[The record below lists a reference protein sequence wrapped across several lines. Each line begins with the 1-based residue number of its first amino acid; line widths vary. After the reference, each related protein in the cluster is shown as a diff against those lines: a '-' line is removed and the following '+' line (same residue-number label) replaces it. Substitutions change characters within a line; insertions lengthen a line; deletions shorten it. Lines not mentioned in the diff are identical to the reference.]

1 MMSSVLTLPSCL
13 VPAACS
19 CAWQPQLEKAGVAIQ
34 GGFKEVS
41 HALADAAE
49 KSRPAFEKVGKQDRH
64 RHIYIPSLV
73 YTITMWL
80 RHVGLMMALKT
91 RASRLLI

>member
-1 MMSSVLTLPSCL
+1 MSSVLTLPSCL

-49 KSRPAFEKVGKQDRH
+49 KSRPAFEKVSRQQRH
-64 RHIYIPSLV
+64 RQTTLLPPV
-73 YTITMWL
+73 TTML
-80 RHVGLMMALKT
+80 RSFCLIGIGFG
-91 RASRLLI
+91 RARNLLR